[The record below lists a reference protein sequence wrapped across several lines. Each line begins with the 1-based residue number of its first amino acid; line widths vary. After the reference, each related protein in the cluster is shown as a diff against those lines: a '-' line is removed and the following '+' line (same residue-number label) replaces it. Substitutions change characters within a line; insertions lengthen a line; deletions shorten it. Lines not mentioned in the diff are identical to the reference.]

1 MKTTLHLTL
10 YLTLLVSSL
19 CSLSCSD
26 DKEAMPRLFRPSF
39 IASSCVADGNSISLA
54 WRTSGEPT
62 SYTAELSEDSTFATS
77 ATLSQTVEGGKCTF
91 DNLKYETAY
100 YVRVRANNEAMQLVS
115 NWTVYESTVS
125 TLSRIVPK
133 LLYPVDERNITDGSV
148 LLQWTGAGETNPVDG
163 LCVWTEEEMEAGTEG
178 SAVSLSATDVAAGS
192 YRLSGLSPRTVYYVA
207 LTNSQAPEG
216 AEDYNVRRFRTG
228 GMPAGAVSV
237 TDGADLYARIKAGM
251 EDASLS
257 ELVFC
262 LQNGVDY
269 YLNEE
274 GAADGK
280 TGTIALTKSIA
291 LLAEPG
297 EHPTLYVR
305 EGGFQVGTDPHIDY
319 FTVENV
325 DVEENVPDNSRGS
338 KTYLFGVGKRSAGN
352 DCTIDRFELV
362 NSAVMLPTGVIMMNE
377 ANDGVTTIN
386 HIRIDNCRVTGINDT
401 KLVTKQFGFIHAP
414 KKGGNVWNDVRV
426 TNSTF
431 YEFYISPG
439 VIRLLSPLRFA
450 SDLTVAGHTAPGD
463 GIVIYGNNVSFYG
476 ADNLICRYLRIRMG
490 ENGPRGKDAAGIAYG
505 ENMIFD
511 HLSVTWGRDECFS
524 INGSSAR
531 KEGAPRNITIQN
543 SFIGQGLQ
551 PHSCGGLMQTD
562 ADRGITLYRNLYIDN
577 KTRNPKV
584 KGVNQFV
591 NNVVYNWGN
600 GGAYIM
606 GGRTQQTCD
615 ADIRNNYFIA
625 GPTLNY
631 DGKTLGFTA
640 PFSRYNE
647 NFRVYMEGNLLDD
660 NLNGRLDGRGLTH
673 GECVERVKKDGV
685 ETVYRP
691 TFLDRPSAIH
701 PTIEG
706 LQTADEAY
714 TWIVA
719 HGGASLPQRDQVD
732 TYLVEELQSLG
743 RKGTILSS
751 ERELPTGGV
760 GELRGGT
767 LPRDTDGDGMPDA
780 FEDRYGLDKEDASD
794 AMQLASNGY
803 TNLENYLFLLE
814 QGKATD

>member
-19 CSLSCSD
+19 CFLSCSD

-148 LLQWTGAGETNPVDG
+148 LLQWTGAGEANPVDG

-431 YEFYISPG
+431 HEFYISPG
-439 VIRLLSPLRFA
+439 VF
-450 SDLTVAGHTAPGD
+450 
-463 GIVIYGNNVSFYG
+463 
-476 ADNLICRYLRIRMG
+476 
-490 ENGPRGKDAAGIAYG
+490 
-505 ENMIFD
+505 
-511 HLSVTWGRDECFS
+511 
-524 INGSSAR
+524 GS
-531 KEGAPRNITIQN
+531 
-543 SFIGQGLQ
+543 L
-551 PHSCGGLMQTD
+551 
-562 ADRGITLYRNLYIDN
+562 
-577 KTRNPKV
+577 
-584 KGVNQFV
+584 
-591 NNVVYNWGN
+591 
-600 GGAYIM
+600 
-606 GGRTQQTCD
+606 
-615 ADIRNNYFIA
+615 
-625 GPTLNY
+625 
-631 DGKTLGFTA
+631 
-640 PFSRYNE
+640 
-647 NFRVYMEGNLLDD
+647 
-660 NLNGRLDGRGLTH
+660 
-673 GECVERVKKDGV
+673 
-685 ETVYRP
+685 
-691 TFLDRPSAIH
+691 
-701 PTIEG
+701 
-706 LQTADEAY
+706 TADATVTE
-714 TWIVA
+714 
-719 HGGASLPQRDQVD
+719 
-732 TYLVEELQSLG
+732 
-743 RKGTILSS
+743 
-751 ERELPTGGV
+751 
-760 GELRGGT
+760 GGT
-767 LPRDTDGDGMPDA
+767 V
-780 FEDRYGLDKEDASD
+780 SI
-794 AMQLASNGY
+794 SNCTFY
-803 TNLENYLFLLE
+803 NCTNF
-814 QGKATD
+814 

>member
-19 CSLSCSD
+19 CFLSCSD

-297 EHPTLYVR
+297 EHPTLYAR

-319 FTVENV
+319 FIVENV

-439 VIRLLSPLRFA
+439 VFGS
-450 SDLTVAGHTAPGD
+450 LTADATVTEGG
-463 GIVIYGNNVSFYG
+463 NVSISNCTFCNWATKKTSYTAVG
-476 ADNLICRYLRIRMG
+476 DFSELAVPLN
-490 ENGPRGKDAAGIAYG
+490 
-505 ENMIFD
+505 
-511 HLSVTWGRDECFS
+511 LSVSGCLF
-524 INGSSAR
+524 GYSAG
-531 KEGAPRNITIQN
+531 KI
-543 SFIGQGLQ
+543 L
-551 PHSCGGLMQTD
+551 D
-562 ADRGITLYRNLYIDN
+562 A
-577 KTRNPKV
+577 
-584 KGVNQFV
+584 GVCNTTV
-591 NNVVYNWGN
+591 
-600 GGAYIM
+600 
-606 GGRTQQTCD
+606 
-615 ADIRNNYFIA
+615 RNNYCTTDFEQLSS
-625 GPTLNY
+625 P
-631 DGKTLGFTA
+631 
-640 PFSRYNE
+640 
-647 NFRVYMEGNLLDD
+647 
-660 NLNGRLDGRGLTH
+660 GLTLVSLDTTD
-673 GECVERVKKDGV
+673 EAL
-685 ETVYRP
+685 
-691 TFLDRPSAIH
+691 FLDAAAGDFTLIDGSSVVYQQEYGDPRWIPVD
-701 PTIEG
+701 
-706 LQTADEAY
+706 AD
-714 TWIVA
+714 V
-719 HGGASLPQRDQVD
+719 
-732 TYLVEELQSLG
+732 
-743 RKGTILSS
+743 K
-751 ERELPTGGV
+751 
-760 GELRGGT
+760 
-767 LPRDTDGDGMPDA
+767 
-780 FEDRYGLDKEDASD
+780 
-794 AMQLASNGY
+794 
-803 TNLENYLFLLE
+803 
-814 QGKATD
+814 